1 MRADSLPFS
10 DARRLLGLDAPAGPQ
25 ALAAAFRAAVKAA
38 RPDQPGGDAE
48 RFRRVIAAYR
58 LLQTEAPALPAPQA
72 GAPAPAARSTDH
84 TASSSASAPAPLVV
98 LTPMQAL
105 SGASVVVEAW
115 GKRLLVHVPP
125 GVRTA
130 DRIRLKGR
138 PGLLRALIRP
148 ADGLSVLGADLF
160 MDWPI
165 APRMMRDGGR
175 IEIDTHAGPQ
185 SAWLV
190 PDMIEPVRLRLP
202 GLGLPARGKRSAG
215 DLFVKLVPSDDLPS
229 AAEDMLQ
236 RFTRVW
242 TPERMAA

>member
-1 MRADSLPFS
+1 MRADSPSFM
-10 DARRLLGLDAPAGPQ
+10 DARRLLGLDGPAGPQ
-25 ALAAAFRAAVKAA
+25 ALAAAFRIAVKAS
-38 RPDQPGGDAE
+38 RPDQPGGDAD

-58 LLQTEAPALPAPQA
+58 LLQTETRALPAPRKRSETSHAQ
-72 GAPAPAARSTDH
+72 GARS
-84 TASSSASAPAPLVV
+84 APLPPPLVV

-105 SGASVVVEAW
+105 TGGSVIVKAW
-115 GKRLLVHVPP
+115 GRSLLVHVPP

-130 DRIRLKGR
+130 DRIRLKDG
-138 PGLLRALIRP
+138 PSLLRVLIRP

-165 APRMMRDGGR
+165 APRLMRDGGR
-175 IEIDTHAGPQ
+175 IEIDTHAGLQ

-190 PDMIEPVRLRLP
+190 PDMVEPVRLRLP
-202 GLGLPARGKRSAG
+202 GLGLPARGKRAAG
-215 DLFVKLVPSDDLPS
+215 DLFVKLIPSDDLPS
-229 AAEDMLQ
+229 AAEDMLL

>member
-1 MRADSLPFS
+1 MRADSPSFM
-10 DARRLLGLDAPAGPQ
+10 DARRLLGLDGPAGPQ
-25 ALAAAFRAAVKAA
+25 ALAAAFRIAVKAS
-38 RPDQPGGDAE
+38 RPDQPGGDAD

-58 LLQTEAPALPAPQA
+58 LLQTETRALPAPRKRSETSYAQD
-72 GAPAPAARSTDH
+72 ARS
-84 TASSSASAPAPLVV
+84 APLPPPLVV

-105 SGASVVVEAW
+105 TGGSVIVKAW
-115 GKRLLVHVPP
+115 GRSLLVHVPP

-130 DRIRLKGR
+130 DRIRLKDG
-138 PGLLRALIRP
+138 PSLLRVLIRP

-165 APRMMRDGGR
+165 APRLMRDGGR
-175 IEIDTHAGPQ
+175 IEIDTHAGLQ

-190 PDMIEPVRLRLP
+190 PDMVEPVRLRLP
-202 GLGLPARGKRSAG
+202 GLGLPARGKRAAG
-215 DLFVKLVPSDDLPS
+215 DLFVKLIPSDDLPS
-229 AAEDMLQ
+229 AAEDMLL

>member
-1 MRADSLPFS
+1 MRADSPSFM
-10 DARRLLGLDAPAGPQ
+10 DARRLLGLDGPAGPQ
-25 ALAAAFRAAVKAA
+25 ALAAAFRIAVKAS
-38 RPDQPGGDAE
+38 RPDQPGGDAD

-58 LLQTEAPALPAPQA
+58 LLQTETRALPAPRK
-72 GAPAPAARSTDH
+72 RSETSH
-84 TASSSASAPAPLVV
+84 AQSALSAPLPPPLVV

-105 SGASVVVEAW
+105 TGGSVIVKAW
-115 GKRLLVHVPP
+115 GRSLLVHVPP

-130 DRIRLKGR
+130 DRIRLKDG
-138 PGLLRALIRP
+138 PSLLRVLIRP

-165 APRMMRDGGR
+165 APRLMRDGGR
-175 IEIDTHAGPQ
+175 IEIDTHAGLQ

-190 PDMIEPVRLRLP
+190 PDMVEPVRLRLP
-202 GLGLPARGKRSAG
+202 GLGLPARGKRAAG
-215 DLFVKLVPSDDLPS
+215 DLFVKLIPSDDLPS
-229 AAEDMLQ
+229 AAEDMLL

>member
-1 MRADSLPFS
+1 MRADSLPLS
-10 DARRLLGLDAPAGPQ
+10 DARRLLGLSGSAGPQ
-25 ALAAAFRAAVKAA
+25 ALSAAFRAAVKAA

-48 RFRRVIAAYR
+48 RFRQVIAAYR
-58 LLQTEAPALPAPQA
+58 LLQAETPALPAPRH
-72 GAPAPAARSTDH
+72 APSPTAWTPPVVVAR
-84 TASSSASAPAPLVV
+84 PPLVV

-105 SGASVVVEAW
+105 TGGSVIVSAW
-115 GKRLLVHVPP
+115 GRRLLVHVPP

-130 DRIRLKGR
+130 DRIRLRGL
-138 PGLLRALIRP
+138 PDLLRVLIRP

-185 SAWLV
+185 AAWLV
-190 PDMIEPVRLRLP
+190 PDMIAPVRLRLP
-202 GLGLPARGKRSAG
+202 GLGLPARGKRPAG
-215 DLFVKLVPSDDLPS
+215 DLFVKLTPSDDLPS
-229 AAEDMLQ
+229 AAEDMLL

>member
-1 MRADSLPFS
+1 MRADSLSFM
-10 DARRLLGLDAPAGPQ
+10 DARRLLGLDGPAGPQ
-25 ALAAAFRAAVKAA
+25 ALAAAFRIAVKAS
-38 RPDQPGGDAE
+38 RPDQPGGDAD

-58 LLQTEAPALPAPQA
+58 LLQTETRALPAPRKRSETSHAQ
-72 GAPAPAARSTDH
+72 GARS
-84 TASSSASAPAPLVV
+84 APLPPPLVV

-105 SGASVVVEAW
+105 TGGSVIVKAW
-115 GKRLLVHVPP
+115 GRSLLVHVPP

-130 DRIRLKGR
+130 DRIRLKDG
-138 PGLLRALIRP
+138 PSLLRVLIRP

-165 APRMMRDGGR
+165 APRLMRDGGR
-175 IEIDTHAGPQ
+175 IEIDTHAGLQ

-190 PDMIEPVRLRLP
+190 PDMVEPVRLRLP
-202 GLGLPARGKRSAG
+202 GLGLPARGKRAAG
-215 DLFVKLVPSDDLPS
+215 DLFVKLIPSDDLPS
-229 AAEDMLQ
+229 AAEDMLL

>member
-1 MRADSLPFS
+1 MRADSPSFM
-10 DARRLLGLDAPAGPQ
+10 DARRLLGLDGPAGPQ
-25 ALAAAFRAAVKAA
+25 ALAAAFRIAVKAS
-38 RPDQPGGDAE
+38 RPDQPGGDAD

-58 LLQTEAPALPAPQA
+58 LLQTETRALPAPRKRSETSHAQ
-72 GAPAPAARSTDH
+72 GARS
-84 TASSSASAPAPLVV
+84 APLPPPLVV

-105 SGASVVVEAW
+105 TGGSVIVKAW
-115 GKRLLVHVPP
+115 GRSLLVHVPP

-130 DRIRLKGR
+130 DRIRLKDGSS
-138 PGLLRALIRP
+138 LLRVLIRP

-165 APRMMRDGGR
+165 APRLMRDGGR
-175 IEIDTHAGPQ
+175 IEIDTHAGLQ

-190 PDMIEPVRLRLP
+190 PDMVEPVRLRLP
-202 GLGLPARGKRSAG
+202 GLGLPARGKRAAG
-215 DLFVKLVPSDDLPS
+215 DLFVKLIPSDDLPS
-229 AAEDMLQ
+229 AAEDMLL

>member
-1 MRADSLPFS
+1 MRADSPSFM
-10 DARRLLGLDAPAGPQ
+10 DARRLLGLDGPAGPQ
-25 ALAAAFRAAVKAA
+25 ALAAAFRIAVKAS
-38 RPDQPGGDAE
+38 RPDQPGGDAD

-58 LLQTEAPALPAPQA
+58 LLQTETRALPAPRK
-72 GAPAPAARSTDH
+72 RSETSH
-84 TASSSASAPAPLVV
+84 AQGTRSAPLPPPLVV

-105 SGASVVVEAW
+105 TGGSVIVKAW
-115 GKRLLVHVPP
+115 GRSLLVHVPP

-130 DRIRLKGR
+130 DRIRLKDG
-138 PGLLRALIRP
+138 PSLLRVLIRP

-165 APRMMRDGGR
+165 APRLMRDGGR
-175 IEIDTHAGPQ
+175 IEIDTHAGLQ

-190 PDMIEPVRLRLP
+190 PDMVEPVRLRLP
-202 GLGLPARGKRSAG
+202 GLGLPARGKRAAG
-215 DLFVKLVPSDDLPS
+215 DLFVKLIPSDDLPS
-229 AAEDMLQ
+229 AAEDMLL

>member
-1 MRADSLPFS
+1 MRADSPSFM
-10 DARRLLGLDAPAGPQ
+10 DARRLLGLDGPAGPQ
-25 ALAAAFRAAVKAA
+25 ALAAAFRIAVKAS
-38 RPDQPGGDAE
+38 RPDQPGGDAD

-58 LLQTEAPALPAPQA
+58 LLQTETRALPAPRKLSETSHAQ
-72 GAPAPAARSTDH
+72 GARS
-84 TASSSASAPAPLVV
+84 APLPPPLVV

-105 SGASVVVEAW
+105 TGGSVIVKAW
-115 GKRLLVHVPP
+115 GRSLLVHVPP

-130 DRIRLKGR
+130 DRIRLKDG
-138 PGLLRALIRP
+138 PSLLRVLIRP

-165 APRMMRDGGR
+165 VPRLMRDGGR
-175 IEIDTHAGPQ
+175 IEIDTHAGLQ

-190 PDMIEPVRLRLP
+190 PDMVEPVRLRLP
-202 GLGLPARGKRSAG
+202 GLGLPARGKRAAG
-215 DLFVKLVPSDDLPS
+215 DLFVKLIPSDDLPS
-229 AAEDMLQ
+229 AAEDMLL

>member
-1 MRADSLPFS
+1 MRADSPSFM
-10 DARRLLGLDAPAGPQ
+10 DARRLLGLDGPAGPQ
-25 ALAAAFRAAVKAA
+25 ALAAAFRIAVKAS
-38 RPDQPGGDAE
+38 RPDQPGGDAD

-58 LLQTEAPALPAPQA
+58 LLQTETRALPAPRERSETPHAQS
-72 GAPAPAARSTDH
+72 ARS
-84 TASSSASAPAPLVV
+84 APLPPPLVV

-105 SGASVVVEAW
+105 TGGSVIVKAW
-115 GKRLLVHVPP
+115 GRSLLVHVPP

-130 DRIRLKGR
+130 DRIRLKDG
-138 PGLLRALIRP
+138 PSLLRVLIRP

-165 APRMMRDGGR
+165 APRLMRDGGR
-175 IEIDTHAGPQ
+175 IEIDTHAGLQ

-190 PDMIEPVRLRLP
+190 PDMVEPVRLRLP
-202 GLGLPARGKRSAG
+202 GLGLPARGKRAAG
-215 DLFVKLVPSDDLPS
+215 DLFVKLIPSDDLPS
-229 AAEDMLQ
+229 AAEDMLL

>member
-1 MRADSLPFS
+1 MRADSPSFM
-10 DARRLLGLDAPAGPQ
+10 DARRLLGLDGPAGPQ
-25 ALAAAFRAAVKAA
+25 ALAAAFRIAVKAS
-38 RPDQPGGDAE
+38 RPDQPGGDAD

-58 LLQTEAPALPAPQA
+58 LLQTETRALPAPRKRSETSHAQ
-72 GAPAPAARSTDH
+72 GARS
-84 TASSSASAPAPLVV
+84 ASLPPPLVV

-105 SGASVVVEAW
+105 TGGSVIVKAW
-115 GKRLLVHVPP
+115 GRSLLVHVPP

-130 DRIRLKGR
+130 DRIRLKDG
-138 PGLLRALIRP
+138 PSLLRVLIRP

-165 APRMMRDGGR
+165 APRLMRDGGR
-175 IEIDTHAGPQ
+175 IEIDTHAGLQ

-190 PDMIEPVRLRLP
+190 PDMVEPVRLRLP
-202 GLGLPARGKRSAG
+202 GLGLPARGKRAAG
-215 DLFVKLVPSDDLPS
+215 DLFVKLIPSDDLPS
-229 AAEDMLQ
+229 AAEDMLL

>member
-1 MRADSLPFS
+1 MRADSPSFM
-10 DARRLLGLDAPAGPQ
+10 DARHLLGLDGPAGPQ
-25 ALAAAFRAAVKAA
+25 ALAAAFRIAVKAS
-38 RPDQPGGDAE
+38 RPDQPGGDAD

-58 LLQTEAPALPAPQA
+58 LLQTETRALPAPRKRSETSHAQ
-72 GAPAPAARSTDH
+72 GARS
-84 TASSSASAPAPLVV
+84 APLPPPLVV

-105 SGASVVVEAW
+105 TGGSVIVKAW
-115 GKRLLVHVPP
+115 GRSLLVHVPP

-130 DRIRLKGR
+130 DRIRLKDG
-138 PGLLRALIRP
+138 PSLLRVLIRP

-165 APRMMRDGGR
+165 APRLMRDGGR
-175 IEIDTHAGPQ
+175 IEIDTHAGLQ

-190 PDMIEPVRLRLP
+190 PDMVEPVRLRLP
-202 GLGLPARGKRSAG
+202 GLGLPARGKRAAG
-215 DLFVKLVPSDDLPS
+215 DLFVKLIPSDDLPS
-229 AAEDMLQ
+229 AAEDMLL

>member
-1 MRADSLPFS
+1 MRADSPSFM
-10 DARRLLGLDAPAGPQ
+10 DARRLLGLDGPAGPQ
-25 ALAAAFRAAVKAA
+25 ALAAAFRIAVKAS
-38 RPDQPGGDAE
+38 RPDQPGGDAD

-58 LLQTEAPALPAPQA
+58 LLQTETRALPAPRKRSETSHAQD
-72 GAPAPAARSTDH
+72 ARS
-84 TASSSASAPAPLVV
+84 APLPPPLVV

-105 SGASVVVEAW
+105 TGGSVIVKAW
-115 GKRLLVHVPP
+115 GRSLLVHVPP

-130 DRIRLKGR
+130 DRIRLKDG
-138 PGLLRALIRP
+138 PSLLRVLIRP

-165 APRMMRDGGR
+165 APRLMRDGGR
-175 IEIDTHAGPQ
+175 IEIDTHAGLQ

-190 PDMIEPVRLRLP
+190 PDMVEPVRLRLP
-202 GLGLPARGKRSAG
+202 GLGLPARGKRAAG
-215 DLFVKLVPSDDLPS
+215 DLFVKLIPSDDLPS
-229 AAEDMLQ
+229 AAEDMLL

>member
-1 MRADSLPFS
+1 MRADSLPLT
-10 DARRLLGLDAPAGPQ
+10 DARRLLGLEGPAGPQ
-25 ALAAAFRAAVKAA
+25 ALAAAFRTTIKAA

-58 LLQTEAPALPAPQA
+58 LLQTQTPALPAPRRDVST
-72 GAPAPAARSTDH
+72 PTTRTAPAACV
-84 TASSSASAPAPLVV
+84 PPPLVV

-105 SGASVVVEAW
+105 TGGSVIVAAW
-115 GKRLLVHVPP
+115 GRRLLVHVPP

-130 DRIRLKGR
+130 DRIRLKGC
-138 PGLLRALIRP
+138 PELLRVLIRP

-165 APRMMRDGGR
+165 APRLMRDGGR

-185 SAWLV
+185 AAWLV
-190 PDMIEPVRLRLP
+190 PDMVAPVRLRLP
-202 GLGLPARGKRSAG
+202 GLGLPARGQRVAG
-215 DLFVKLVPSDDLPS
+215 DLFVKLTASDDLPS
-229 AAEDMLQ
+229 AAEDMLL
-236 RFTRVW
+236 RFTQVW

>member
-1 MRADSLPFS
+1 MRADSPSFM
-10 DARRLLGLDAPAGPQ
+10 DARHLLGLDGPAGPQ
-25 ALAAAFRAAVKAA
+25 ALAAAFRIAVKAS
-38 RPDQPGGDAE
+38 RPDQPGGDAD

-58 LLQTEAPALPAPQA
+58 LLQTETRALPAPRKRSETSHAQ
-72 GAPAPAARSTDH
+72 GARS
-84 TASSSASAPAPLVV
+84 APLPPPLVV

-105 SGASVVVEAW
+105 TGGSVIVKAW
-115 GKRLLVHVPP
+115 GRSLLVHVPP

-130 DRIRLKGR
+130 DRIRLKDG
-138 PGLLRALIRP
+138 PSLLRVLIRP

-165 APRMMRDGGR
+165 APRLMRDGGR
-175 IEIDTHAGPQ
+175 IEIDTHAGLQ

-190 PDMIEPVRLRLP
+190 PDMVEPVRLRLP
-202 GLGLPARGKRSAG
+202 GLGLPARGKRAVG
-215 DLFVKLVPSDDLPS
+215 DLFVKLIPSDDLPS
-229 AAEDMLQ
+229 AAEDMLL

>member
-1 MRADSLPFS
+1 MRADSLSFM
-10 DARRLLGLDAPAGPQ
+10 DARRLLGLNGPAGPQ
-25 ALAAAFRAAVKAA
+25 TLAAAFRIAIKAS

-58 LLQTEAPALPAPQA
+58 LLQTETRALPAPRRDSE
-72 GAPAPAARSTDH
+72 APGVQTAR
-84 TASSSASAPAPLVV
+84 TAFPPPPLIV

-105 SGASVVVEAW
+105 TGGSVIVNAW
-115 GKRLLVHVPP
+115 GRSLLIHVPP

-138 PGLLRALIRP
+138 PALLRVLIRP

-165 APRMMRDGGR
+165 APRLMRDGGR

-185 SAWLV
+185 AAWLV
-190 PDMIEPVRLRLP
+190 PDMVEPVRLRLP
-202 GLGLPARGKRSAG
+202 GLGLPARGKRVAG

-229 AAEDMLQ
+229 AAEDMLL

>member
-1 MRADSLPFS
+1 MRADSPSFM

-25 ALAAAFRAAVKAA
+25 ALAAAFRIAVKAS
-38 RPDQPGGDAE
+38 RPDQPGGDAD

-58 LLQTEAPALPAPQA
+58 LLQTETRALPAPRKLSETSHAQ
-72 GAPAPAARSTDH
+72 GARPAPL
-84 TASSSASAPAPLVV
+84 PPPLVV

-105 SGASVVVEAW
+105 TGGSVIVKAW
-115 GKRLLVHVPP
+115 GRSLLVHVPP

-130 DRIRLKGR
+130 DRIRLKDG
-138 PGLLRALIRP
+138 PSLLRVLIRP

-165 APRMMRDGGR
+165 APRLMRDGGR
-175 IEIDTHAGPQ
+175 IEIDTHAGLQ

-190 PDMIEPVRLRLP
+190 PDMVEPVRLRLP
-202 GLGLPARGKRSAG
+202 GLGLPARGKRAAG
-215 DLFVKLVPSDDLPS
+215 DLFVKLIPSDDLPS
-229 AAEDMLQ
+229 AAEDMLL

>member
-1 MRADSLPFS
+1 MRADSPSFM

-25 ALAAAFRAAVKAA
+25 ALAAAFRIAVKAS
-38 RPDQPGGDAE
+38 RPDQPGGDAD

-58 LLQTEAPALPAPQA
+58 LLQTETRALPAPRKRSETSHAQS
-72 GAPAPAARSTDH
+72 ARS
-84 TASSSASAPAPLVV
+84 APLPPPLVV

-105 SGASVVVEAW
+105 TGGSVIVKAW
-115 GKRLLVHVPP
+115 GRSLLVHVPP

-130 DRIRLKGR
+130 DRIRLKDG
-138 PGLLRALIRP
+138 PSLLRVLIRP

-165 APRMMRDGGR
+165 APRLMRDGGR
-175 IEIDTHAGPQ
+175 IEIDTHAGLQ

-190 PDMIEPVRLRLP
+190 PDMVEPVRLRLP
-202 GLGLPARGKRSAG
+202 GLGLPARGKRAAG
-215 DLFVKLVPSDDLPS
+215 DLFVKLIPSDDLPS
-229 AAEDMLQ
+229 AAEDMLL

-242 TPERMAA
+242 TPQRMAA

>member
-1 MRADSLPFS
+1 MRADSPSFM
-10 DARRLLGLDAPAGPQ
+10 DARRLLGLDGPAGPQ
-25 ALAAAFRAAVKAA
+25 ALAAAFRIAVKAS
-38 RPDQPGGDAE
+38 RPDQPGGDAD

-58 LLQTEAPALPAPQA
+58 LLQTETRALPAPRRRSETSHAQ
-72 GAPAPAARSTDH
+72 GARS
-84 TASSSASAPAPLVV
+84 APPPPPLVV

-105 SGASVVVEAW
+105 TGGSVIVKAW
-115 GKRLLVHVPP
+115 GRSLLVHVPP

-130 DRIRLKGR
+130 DRIRLKDG
-138 PGLLRALIRP
+138 PSLLRVLIRP

-165 APRMMRDGGR
+165 APRLMRDGGR
-175 IEIDTHAGPQ
+175 IEIDTHAGLQ

-190 PDMIEPVRLRLP
+190 PDMVEPVRLRLP
-202 GLGLPARGKRSAG
+202 GLGLPARGKRAAG
-215 DLFVKLVPSDDLPS
+215 DLFVKLIPSDDLPS
-229 AAEDMLQ
+229 AAEDMLL